1 MNLNAMCYGWV
12 QLLKAVCKQ
21 EMDMAH
27 QYDVGDQV
35 SLAFG
40 FHDQNAVGLYTVTRR
55 LPSLVNGEPQYR
67 VKGLDDRER
76 VIGEAQID
84 GPDERRNANWPARPR
99 RQNNPITDMLDRLGT
114 DKK

>member
-1 MNLNAMCYGWV
+1 MCYYWA

-27 QYDVGDQV
+27 HYDVGDQV

-55 LPSLVNGEPQYR
+55 LPSLVHGEPQYR
-67 VKGLDDRER
+67 VRGLDDRER
-76 VIGEAQID
+76 VIGEGQIN
-84 GPDERRNANWPARPR
+84 GTPRQHNADRSVRPR
-99 RQNNPITDMLDRLGT
+99 RQDNPMFNRLGME
-114 DKK
+114 KK

>member
-27 QYDVGDQV
+27 HYDVGDRV

-55 LPSLVNGEPQYR
+55 LPSLVDGEPQYR
-67 VKGLDDRER
+67 VRGLDDRER
-76 VIGEAQID
+76 VIGEAQIN
-84 GPDERRNANWPARPR
+84 GSPRPPNVERSARPR
-99 RQNNPITDMLDRLGT
+99 RQGNPITEIFNRLSME
-114 DKK
+114 KK